1 MAVGAGIAFALG
13 SLLSI
18 LIVLFVPRA
27 QRGAMEIVAVFLA
40 LAMTSLLAARLSGT
54 SVRRALARNLTLGA
68 ATMGLTLLGG
78 WLLPM

>member
-1 MAVGAGIAFALG
+1 MEAGESNRSGEDEEGEEG
-13 SLLSI
+13 SI
-18 LIVLFVPRA
+18 GA

-40 LAMTSLLAARLSGT
+40 LAVTSLLAARLSGT
-54 SVRRALARNLTLGA
+54 SVRRSLARNFALGA

>member
-1 MAVGAGIAFALG
+1 MAVRAGIAFALG

-18 LIVLFVPRA
+18 LIALFAPPV
-27 QRGAMEIVAVFLA
+27 QRGAMAIVAVFLA
-40 LAMTSLLAARLSGT
+40 LAVTSLLAARLSGT
-54 SVRRALARNLTLGA
+54 SVRRSLARNLTLGA